1 MTFAFTKENQ
11 KLIEMHLAKYPH
23 DRRQSVLLPL
33 LDLAQRQNGGWL
45 SMPALEAV
53 AEVIGITTLKVYE
66 VASFYSMYHLHPVGK
81 YNIQVC
87 GTTPCMLRGAEGL
100 KEACHKHLGVGDKE
114 VTKDGLFSIEEVECL
129 GACVNAPVVQINDDL
144 FEDLDAPA
152 LLAILDQCKSGKM
165 PKPFSAKGRTS
176 AAPCDDKPNLFAASE
191 KPVKKPKGEK
201 NAAT

>member
-1 MTFAFTKENQ
+1 MSFSFTKENQ
-11 KLIEMHLAKYPH
+11 KLIEKYIGKYPKE
-23 DRRQSVLLPL
+23 RRQSALLPL
-33 LDLAQRQNGGWL
+33 LDIAQRQNGGWL

-53 AEVIGITTLKVYE
+53 AEVIGITTLKVFE
-66 VASFYSMYHLHPVGK
+66 VASFYTMYHLKPVGK

-152 LLAILDQCKSGKM
+152 LLAILDQCKAGKM
-165 PKPFSAKGRTS
+165 PKGFSAKGRTS
-176 AAPCDDKPNLFAASE
+176 AAPFEDKPNLFAAVE
-191 KPVKKPKGEK
+191 KPVKKLKGGK
-201 NAAT
+201 DAAK